1 MGSLE
6 DVEIIGMLRS
16 YVKET
21 IEGAGALEGAP
32 CQIQSV
38 VDNEDGTQTITFL
51 WEDNEGTSHT
61 TAVNVPSAIYE
72 FALLQNGQVMAY
84 DSTDE
89 VWKNVTLT
97 YDSSLSNSSEN
108 APQTKVVYAA
118 LGDKVDKVEGK
129 GLSTNDFTDELKTK
143 LDGIEVGAQVNVI
156 EEVQLNGT
164 ALTPTSK
171 AVDIEA
177 VESISVN
184 GVSQTVTAGAVDLDV
199 ATNLITETQWA
210 EIQSILA

>member
-1 MGSLE
+1 MGKLE

-51 WEDNEGTSHT
+51 WEDNEGVSHT
-61 TAVNVPSAIYE
+61 TEVNLPSAIYE

-84 DSTDE
+84 DSTDGK
-89 VWKNVTLT
+89 WKNFTLT

-108 APQTKVVYAA
+108 APQTKVVYAGLA
-118 LGDKVDKVEGK
+118 TKVDKVDGK
-129 GLSTNDFTDELKTK
+129 GLSANDFTNALKLK
-143 LDGIEVGAQVNVI
+143 VE
-156 EEVQLNGT
+156 
-164 ALTPTSK
+164 TS
-171 AVDIEA
+171 AN
-177 VESISVN
+177 SISVN
-184 GVSQTVTAGAVDLDV
+184 GVAQTITDGAVDIDAETNFITDTTW
-199 ATNLITETQWA
+199 AT
-210 EIQSILA
+210 IQSILT

>member
-61 TAVNVPSAIYE
+61 TAVNVPSAIYDFE
-72 FALLQNGQVMAY
+72 LLQNGQVIAY
-84 DSTDE
+84 DSTDSK
-89 VWKNVTLT
+89 WKNVTLT
-97 YDSSLSNSSEN
+97 YDSTLNNSSEN
-108 APQTKVVYAA
+108 APQTKVVYAS

-129 GLSTNDFTDELKTK
+129 GLSTNDFTDSLKTK

-171 AVDIEA
+171 SVDIEA

-184 GVSQTVTAGAVDLDV
+184 DVAQTVTAGAVDLDV
-199 ATNLITETQWA
+199 ATNLITEAQWA
-210 EIQSILA
+210 QIQSILA